1 MASGVILVER
11 GFQDEEVVY
20 PYYRMLEAGW
30 RVTVASPTGDVVYG
44 KYGVPA
50 RVDASIEDLD
60 HTKFDAVIL
69 PGGFECPDRLRMRK
83 DVQSFVWD
91 MNATNKTVAA
101 ICHGPWILISSLD
114 LEGRQATGYESIW
127 PDLEN
132 AGAILVDQP
141 VVVAGNLI
149 TAQHY
154 KYNGDFMR
162 MVLKHTMEWG
172 PEINV

>member
-1 MASGVILVER
+1 MARGVILVER
-11 GFQDEEVVY
+11 GFQDEEVIY
-20 PYYRMLEAGW
+20 PYYRLLEAGW
-30 RVTVASPTGDVVYG
+30 EVTVASPTGDVVHG

-60 HTKFDAVIL
+60 HERFDAVIL

-83 DVQSFVWD
+83 DVRSFVWD
-91 MNATNKTVAA
+91 MNATGKTVAA
-101 ICHGPWILISSLD
+101 ICHGPWILISADILK
-114 LEGRQATGYESIW
+114 GRAVTGYESIF

-132 AGAILVDQP
+132 AGARVMDLP
-141 VVVAGNLI
+141 VVVDGNLI

-154 KYNGDFMR
+154 RYNGDFMR
-162 MVLKHTMEWG
+162 MVLKWTGWG